1 MTYNDKVTILL
12 SSSRSYA
19 SLARAIQTI
28 NENIYGE
35 DEYANDR
42 IVLKD
47 FYEKDGSLHHF
58 EITGTPL
65 DLFQVGLRYGG
76 YEEAKREKLVI

>member
-12 SSSRSYA
+12 SHSRSYS
-19 SLARAIQTI
+19 SLCRAVKTI

-35 DEYANDR
+35 EEFVNDK
-42 IVLKD
+42 IILKD
-47 FYEKDGSLHHF
+47 VYAKDGSLDHF

-76 YEEAKREKLVI
+76 YEEAKREKLAI